1 MSSCYNVLLKWRRE
15 RGGEEG
21 CGNVG
26 KKRERERERKREK
39 ERGREGRRKGWR
51 NNKEEQVRMVE
62 RILYSRK
69 HSRAKTFTNWLKIQ

>member
-26 KKRERERERKREK
+26 KKRERERGRKREREE
-39 ERGREGRRKGWR
+39 ERDGGRERRREGGEGG
-51 NNKEEQVRMVE
+51 KEERMEEKQRGASKNGGENIV
-62 RILYSRK
+62 
-69 HSRAKTFTNWLKIQ
+69 